1 MNYQVIGYEEKYKR
15 AIADLILPI
24 QQQEFNV
31 PITIKDQPDL
41 QNIPSFYLKGN
52 GNFWIALN
60 DGEVVGTIALV
71 DIGNDQAALRK
82 MFVHVQHRGKD
93 KGVAQLLFD
102 GLRDW
107 CLQRNV
113 KDVLLGTVDTMLAAH
128 RFYLKNGFVPVSKEE
143 LPSNFPIMRV
153 DNRFFKLQ
161 LGKKIETIYH
171 IVTSAWWSK
180 QSQSNSYRSEALD
193 QEGFIH
199 CSTKDQVAG
208 VLERYYANQKEL
220 LLLHINPFLLK
231 TALKFELAT
240 NNELFPHVFGEIN
253 KEAIIKVEK
262 IV

>member
-15 AIADLILPI
+15 AITDLILPI

-31 PITIKDQPDL
+31 PIAIEDQPDL

-52 GNFWIALN
+52 GNFWMAIK

-71 DIGNDQAALRK
+71 DIGNNQVALRK
-82 MFVHVQHRGKD
+82 MFVHTQHRGKD

-102 GLRDW
+102 GLIDW

-128 RFYLKNGFVPVSKEE
+128 RFYTKNGFIQVSKEG

-153 DNRFFKLQ
+153 DN
-161 LGKKIETIYH
+161 

-180 QSQSNSYRSEALD
+180 QSQSNSYESETLH

-199 CSTKDQVAG
+199 CSTKDQVTG
-208 VLERYYANQKEL
+208 VLERYYANQKDL
-220 LLLHINPFLLK
+220 LLLHINSFLLK
-231 TALKFELAT
+231 PALKFELAT

-253 KEAIIKVEK
+253 KEAIIKIEK